1 MVFKRRDKPSLGL
14 RLRAIVYPPGGWKRA
29 FSYTWHR
36 LRRLPDRPGRIAR
49 GVACGVF
56 VCFTPFFG
64 FHFLL
69 AVLLAWMIQGNKV
82 AAFLSTL
89 VGNPLTFPLI
99 AAMSIELGEF
109 VLRVETPIPL
119 SQVLPAFAAAFG
131 ELTSNLVTVV
141 TRGGANWDRLQAF
154 FTTVV
159 LPYAV
164 GGFVPGLIAGGLSH
178 AVTLRVVLA
187 YQARRVAVARRKA
200 AMAADKGSTAP

>member
-1 MVFKRRDKPSLGL
+1 MVFKRRERLSFGL
-14 RLRAIVYPPGGWKRA
+14 RLRAIIYPPGGWKRA

-69 AVLLAWMIQGNKV
+69 AVLLALMVQGNKV
-82 AAFLSTL
+82 AAFLSTF

-109 VLRVETPIPL
+109 ILRVETPIPL

-131 ELTSNLVTVV
+131 ELTSNIVTVI
-141 TRGGANWDRLQAF
+141 TRGGANWDRLQTF
-154 FTTVV
+154 FSTVV
-159 LPYAV
+159 LPYIV
-164 GGFVPGLIAGGLSH
+164 GGFVPGLIAAGLSH
-178 AVTLRVVLA
+178 MITLRLVLA

-200 AMAADKGSTAP
+200 ELTADKGASAP